1 MVTKLKDLDLPA
13 FFTTLTRPRRKTRH
27 VAIARR
33 GHCAC
38 FQARRLVLLVGK
50 DVSEQPRIGRWNIV
64 LINDRFRVELSLCV
78 PLSCFRAAQNPVIK
92 QTKNMRRKKNYN
104 EKSST
109 TGERDSWIFC
119 TLSVP
124 VFCAAWAKD
133 GYVVC
138 GGGGGATRSGRG
150 NMLILARWT
159 GSAMEQLYT
168 RSTGLDAPYHLAIH
182 PNGTD
187 FVCSFI
193 ANEWHDGKLEFFR
206 LAEDLSIESAHREI
220 VIAKEQT
227 AMAFSMDGTMFATA
241 GMNGHLRVYKWPSLE
256 LLVDEQC
263 EIGSAEFKSLEF
275 SEEGTLLAAS
285 TSGGKTYVWELHGD
299 NHLRVIPSEEGRYC
313 WFSRSSTPQLHVASS
328 KGHITNWSEDWRT
341 KETRKE
347 RFCTHPFSA
356 FSVSSDGKL
365 LAM

>member
-1 MVTKLKDLDLPA
+1 M
-13 FFTTLTRPRRKTRH
+13 
-27 VAIARR
+27 AR
-33 GHCAC
+33 
-38 FQARRLVLLVGK
+38 
-50 DVSEQPRIGRWNIV
+50 S
-64 LINDRFRVELSLCV
+64 
-78 PLSCFRAAQNPVIK
+78 
-92 QTKNMRRKKNYN
+92 
-104 EKSST
+104 
-109 TGERDSWIFC
+109 

-365 LAM
+365 LAMGCSEGDVLVVEAATLKVVQRVKSAHSFAITAVEFSKDNRYFLSTSLSGGLRVSERTESTFKVAVLAHILQVELFLWAR